1 MTGVI
6 GTGSANGALLE
17 VDGLVVRY
25 KSLVAVNG
33 LSMRVG
39 KNAIVGLIGPNGAGK
54 SSAINAIAGA
64 VRPASGEVRFAGRA
78 ITALRP
84 DQRARMGIA
93 RTFQNL
99 ELFATMTVF
108 DNILARLEAAPE
120 HSGSSDADRR
130 TACQRAVDDLGLTQ
144 YSETIVSDLAYA
156 ERKLVE
162 FARATVVE
170 APLLLLD
177 EPTAG
182 IAIEERRR
190 LVQRISARLRE
201 RGIACLVVE
210 HDMEVIKTMC
220 DHVYVMDAGACIAQ
234 GTYAEV
240 SQSAAVRTAYLG
252 A

>member
-1 MTGVI
+1 MSERG
-6 GTGSANGALLE
+6 GARENGHVLE
-17 VDGLVVRY
+17 VDQLVVKY

-33 LSMRVG
+33 LSIRVG

-54 SSAINAIAGA
+54 SSAINAIAG
-64 VRPASGEVRFAGRA
+64 VVHPAGGTVKFRGR
-78 ITALRP
+78 TVTGLRP
-84 DQRARMGIA
+84 DQRAQLGIA

-108 DNILARLEAAPE
+108 DNILARVEASPA
-120 HSGSSDADRR
+120 HRRSSQSERGAVCAR
-130 TACQRAVDDLGLTQ
+130 TMEELGLAPYADTV
-144 YSETIVSDLAYA
+144 VSDLAYA

-182 IAIEERRR
+182 IAVEERRR
-190 LVQRISARLRE
+190 LVHRIAARLRE
-201 RGIACLVVE
+201 HGIACIVVE
-210 HDMEVIKTMC
+210 HDMEVIKAMC
-220 DHVYVMDAGACIAQ
+220 DHVYVMDAGVLIAE

>member
-1 MTGVI
+1 MSSVTGEH
-6 GTGSANGALLE
+6 TNGLVLE
-17 VDGLVVRY
+17 VDDLVVRY
-25 KSLVAVNG
+25 KSLVAVNR
-33 LSMRVG
+33 LSLLVR

-54 SSAINAIAGA
+54 SSAINAIAGV
-64 VRPASGEVRFAGRA
+64 VRPAGGTVRILGR
-78 ITALRP
+78 TVTGLRP
-84 DQRARMGIA
+84 DERAQLGIA

-108 DNILARLEAAPE
+108 DNILARVEAASQ
-120 HSGSSDADRR
+120 HRRSSDDER
-130 TACQRAVDDLGLTQ
+130 RAVCERTIEELGLTQ
-144 YSETIVSDLAYA
+144 YTDTIVSDLAYA

-182 IAIEERRR
+182 IAVEERRR
-190 LVQRISARLRE
+190 LVQRIAARLRE
-201 RGIACLVVE
+201 RGIACVVVE

-220 DHVYVMDAGACIAQ
+220 DHVYVMDAGVCIAD

-240 SQSAAVRTAYLG
+240 SRSPAVRTAYLG

>member
-1 MTGVI
+1 MTA
-6 GTGSANGALLE
+6 TNGLLLE
-17 VDGLVVRY
+17 VDALVVRY

-33 LSMRVG
+33 LSIRVG
-39 KNAIVGLIGPNGAGK
+39 TSAIVGLIGPNGAGK

-64 VRPASGEVRFAGRA
+64 VHPASGDVRFRGAN

-84 DQRARMGIA
+84 DERARLGIA

-99 ELFATMTVF
+99 ELFATLSVF
-108 DNILARLEAAPE
+108 DNILARVDAAPE
-120 HSGSSDADRR
+120 HRASSDRERR
-130 TACQRAVDDLGLTQ
+130 EVCRRAIEDLGLAK
-144 YSETIVSDLAYA
+144 YSDTIVSDLAYA

-190 LVQRISARLRE
+190 LVQRITARLRE
-201 RGIACLVVE
+201 RSIACLVVE

-220 DHVYVMDAGACIAQ
+220 DHVYVMDAGICIAE

>member
-1 MTGVI
+1 M
-6 GTGSANGALLE
+6 SSSSDPLLE
-17 VDGLVVRY
+17 VEALVVKY
-25 KSLVAVNG
+25 KSLVAVNR
-33 LSMRVG
+33 LSLRVG
-39 KNAIVGLIGPNGAGK
+39 RAAIVGLIGPNGAGK

-64 VRPASGEVRFAGRA
+64 VPPASGEVRFLGQP
-78 ITALRP
+78 ITRLRP
-84 DQRARMGIA
+84 DERARLGIA

-99 ELFATMTVF
+99 ELFSTMTVF
-108 DNILARLEAAPE
+108 ENVLTRIEASPA
-120 HSGSSDADRR
+120 HRRTSDAERR
-130 TACQRAVDDLGLTQ
+130 ATCQRAIDDLGLSPYAATQ
-144 YSETIVSDLAYA
+144 VSDLAYA

-162 FARATVVE
+162 FARATVIE

-201 RGIACLVVE
+201 RGIAGLVVE

-220 DHVYVMDAGACIAQ
+220 DHVYVMDAGVCIAE
-234 GTYAEV
+234 GTYDEV
-240 SQSAAVRTAYLG
+240 SRSEAVRTAYLG

>member
-1 MTGVI
+1 VSSSN
-6 GTGSANGALLE
+6 GTLLE
-17 VDGLVVRY
+17 VDALVVKY
-25 KSLVAVNG
+25 KSLVAVNR
-33 LSMRVG
+33 LSLRVG
-39 KNAIVGLIGPNGAGK
+39 RAAIVGLIGPNGAGK

-64 VRPASGEVRFAGRA
+64 VQPASGEVRLLGQA
-78 ITALRP
+78 ITRLRP
-84 DQRARMGIA
+84 DERARLGIA

-99 ELFATMTVF
+99 ELFSTLTVF
-108 DNILARLEAAPE
+108 DNVLTRIEASAA
-120 HSGSSDADRR
+120 HRRTSDAERR
-130 TACQRAVDDLGLTQ
+130 AICQRTLDDLGLSQHAATQ
-144 YSETIVSDLAYA
+144 VSDLAYA

-162 FARATVVE
+162 FARATVIE

-201 RGIACLVVE
+201 RGIAGLVVE

-220 DHVYVMDAGACIAQ
+220 DHVYVMDAGVCIAE
-234 GTYAEV
+234 GTYDEV
-240 SQSAAVRTAYLG
+240 SRSEAVRTAYLG

>member
-1 MTGVI
+1 MSEARGAM
-6 GTGSANGALLE
+6 GNGQVLE
-17 VDGLVVRY
+17 VDGLVVKY

-33 LSMRVG
+33 LSIRVG
-39 KNAIVGLIGPNGAGK
+39 KDAIVGLIGPNGAGK
-54 SSAINAIAGA
+54 SSAINAIAGLVQPA
-64 VRPASGEVRFAGRA
+64 GGTVRLQGRA
-78 ITALRP
+78 ITGLRP
-84 DQRARMGIA
+84 DERAQLGIA

-108 DNILARLEAAPE
+108 DNVLARVDA
-120 HSGSSDADRR
+120 SSQHRGDSEDTR
-130 TACQRAVDDLGLTQ
+130 RAVCARTLEELGLAPYADT
-144 YSETIVSDLAYA
+144 TVSDLAYA

-190 LVQRISARLRE
+190 LVQRIAARLRE

-220 DHVYVMDAGACIAQ
+220 DHVYVMDAGVCIAE

-240 SQSAAVRTAYLG
+240 SQSTAVRTAYLG
-252 A
+252 V

>member
-1 MTGVI
+1 MI
-6 GTGSANGALLE
+6 LLDVE
-17 VDGLVVRY
+17 SLVVKY

-33 LSMRVG
+33 LSLRIQRA
-39 KNAIVGLIGPNGAGK
+39 AIVGLIGPNGAGK

-64 VRPASGEVRFAGRA
+64 VRPTSGEVRLAGQT
-78 ITALRP
+78 ITRLRP
-84 DQRARMGIA
+84 DQRAGLGIA

-99 ELFATMTVF
+99 ELFSTMTVF
-108 DNILARLEAAPE
+108 DNVLTRIEASPP
-120 HSGSSDADRR
+120 HRKLSDADRR
-130 TACQRAVDDLGLTQ
+130 AMCEQTLEDLGLAQ
-144 YSETIVSDLAYA
+144 YATTAVSDLAYA

-201 RGIACLVVE
+201 RGIAGLVVE

-220 DHVYVMDAGACIAQ
+220 DHVYVMDAGVCIAE

-240 SQSAAVRTAYLG
+240 SRSEAVRTAYLG

>member
-1 MTGVI
+1 MSERAGVR
-6 GTGSANGALLE
+6 ANGHVLE
-17 VDGLVVRY
+17 VDDLVVKY

-33 LSMRVG
+33 LSIRVG

-54 SSAINAIAGA
+54 SSAINAIAGVVHPA
-64 VRPASGEVRFAGRA
+64 GGTVRLRGRT
-78 ITALRP
+78 ITGLRA
-84 DQRARMGIA
+84 DERAQLGIA

-108 DNILARLEAAPE
+108 DNILARVDASSQ
-120 HSGSSDADRR
+120 HRGSSDGER
-130 TACQRAVDDLGLTQ
+130 RAVCARTIEELGLAQ
-144 YSETIVSDLAYA
+144 YADTTVSDLAYA

-190 LVQRISARLRE
+190 LVQRIAARLRE

-210 HDMEVIKTMC
+210 HDMEVIRTMC
-220 DHVYVMDAGACIAQ
+220 EHVYVMDAGVCIAE
-234 GTYAEV
+234 GTYADV
-240 SQSAAVRTAYLG
+240 SQSPAVRTAYLG

>member
-1 MTGVI
+1 MSDEN
-6 GTGSANGALLE
+6 GTLLAVE
-17 VDGLVVRY
+17 GLVVKY

-33 LSMRVG
+33 LSLRVG
-39 KNAIVGLIGPNGAGK
+39 PAAIVGLIGPNGAGK

-64 VRPASGEVRFAGRA
+64 VKPASGEVRLLGQA
-78 ITALRP
+78 ITHLPP
-84 DQRARMGIA
+84 DQRARLGIA

-99 ELFATMTVF
+99 ELFSTMTVF
-108 DNILARLEAAPE
+108 DNVLTRIEASPV
-120 HSGSSDADRR
+120 HRRTSNADRR
-130 TACQRAVDDLGLTQ
+130 AICQRTIDDLGLSQYTATQ
-144 YSETIVSDLAYA
+144 VSDLAYA

-162 FARATVVE
+162 FARATVIE

-201 RGIACLVVE
+201 RGIAGLVVE
-210 HDMEVIKTMC
+210 HDMEVIKAMC
-220 DHVYVMDAGACIAQ
+220 DRVYVMDAGVCIAE
-234 GTYAEV
+234 GTYDEV
-240 SQSAAVRTAYLG
+240 SSSQAVREAYLG